1 MPAADE
7 ARAAKHVSLDAT
19 EPSVAAEPPAALGGQ
34 EGGSTILNQ
43 PRPIPEATI
52 GETEEAFTN
61 MPFAV
66 EFCSGTAGLTAQL
79 RKLGLAASF
88 GVDHVVHE
96 GRIESTR
103 AKTGP

>member
-7 ARAAKHVSLDAT
+7 ARAAKDVSLDAT
-19 EPSVAAEPPAALGGQ
+19 EPSVAEEPPAALGGQ
-34 EGGSTILNQ
+34 EGGSTILNE

-79 RKLGLAASF
+79 PCRIVWSRPRR
-88 GVDHVVHE
+88 E